1 MHLLKIVFSN
11 CSTVAIMA
19 SLSAPTILLKP
30 WPWLYLFRLVS
41 GCNVILIEKIRLLLK
56 PVGIRKDEAG
66 VLNEFDYFEIHP
78 LGQYFDTSDVSSQ
91 WPINVAVQFSLSLR
105 CSSVTISRIEPSS
118 RLYERKFA
126 TQFMGH

>member
-1 MHLLKIVFSN
+1 
-11 CSTVAIMA
+11 MA

-30 WPWLYLFRLVS
+30 WFWLYLFRLVS
-41 GCNVILIEKIRLLLK
+41 GCNAKFIQKIRLLLK
-56 PVGIRKDEAG
+56 PVGIRKEEAG

-105 CSSVTISRIEPSS
+105 CSSVTISHIEPSS
-118 RLYERKFA
+118 YLDEGKICLPNSCAIDWTR
-126 TQFMGH
+126 H